1 MDFGVLVGLAY
12 QSFIEELH
20 AEFARRGFPITGA
33 SVGVMLRTLDQGAFN
48 TTQLGEKLGITTQG
62 AAKVID
68 EMVAVGYV
76 ERRPDPTDKRAK
88 TLHLAERGRAALAL
102 ARGFHHE
109 YERRLT
115 EQFGAEKMA
124 ILREILDHM
133 VDSPESTDY
142 AKLFRPL

>member
-1 MDFGVLVGLAY
+1 MDFGILVGLAY
-12 QSFIEELH
+12 HSFVEELH

-48 TTQLGEKLGITTQG
+48 ATQLGEKLGITTQG

-76 ERRPDPTDKRAK
+76 ERRPDPADKRAK
-88 TLHLAERGRAALAL
+88 TLHLAERGKEALGL

-109 YERRLT
+109 YEQRLT
-115 EQFGAEKMA
+115 EQFGPEKMTA
-124 ILREILDHM
+124 LREILDHM
-133 VDSPESTDY
+133 INSPESTDY
-142 AKLFRPL
+142 AKLYRPL